1 MRKLEI
7 MLLSQLHDIGPS
19 TQARLVDASRDTD
32 WLEVVLTLSELIE
45 EGYIKPF
52 AYQGEEI
59 PEEGIQRNTP
69 LRISPVGSRALE
81 EYRTQQH
88 EKKME
93 KIRTWGMLIVAAA
106 SFLLS
111 FFNLLRVLL

>member
-19 TQARLVDASRDTD
+19 TQARLVDANRDTD

-69 LRISPVGSRALE
+69 PPNLPSRLTRPGRIQDS
-81 EYRTQQH
+81 
-88 EKKME
+88 
-93 KIRTWGMLIVAAA
+93 AA
-106 SFLLS
+106 
-111 FFNLLRVLL
+111 

>member
-52 AYQGEEI
+52 AYQGEKI
-59 PEEGIQRNTP
+59 PEKGIYPDTP
-69 LRISPVGSRALE
+69 LRISPSESRTLE
-81 EYRTQQH
+81 EYRVQKH
-88 EKKME
+88 ERKME
-93 KIRTWGMLIVAAA
+93 KIRTWGMLIVAAS

-111 FFNLLRVLL
+111 LFNLVRSF